1 VSFHTESAVFPQV
14 EEPQLF
20 AIGATLREAR
30 QRRGLSLDDVQQSLH
45 FRVRYLTALE
55 EEHWDLLPGEAYT
68 KGFLR
73 TYADFLGLDGTLF
86 IDEFNERIAG
96 EEEQS
101 IVPESLAPR
110 RRRSRVLIRT
120 IVGVFAIAFVVFA
133 AAAGRPSS
141 SPATHVDAAAAATPK
156 PAVQRG
162 MPVAPV
168 VLPAHPTP
176 VAALIR
182 ATKARSWLSVRVGG
196 PDGKE
201 LFRGF
206 LNRGHE
212 LSYPLGSNVWVRI
225 GRPHAVV
232 VTLGRRT
239 VKGLPGTP
247 ANLLLTRYGPQA
259 G

>member
-1 VSFHTESAVFPQV
+1 
-14 EEPQLF
+14 LF

-30 QRRGLSLDDVQQSLH
+30 QRRGLSLDDVRQSLH
-45 FRVRYLTALE
+45 FRERYLTALE
-55 EEHWDLLPGEAYT
+55 EEHWELLPGEAYT

-73 TYADFLGLDGTLF
+73 TYAEFLGLDGTLY
-86 IDEFNERIAG
+86 IDELKAQIAV
-96 EEEQS
+96 EEEQQ
-101 IVPESLAPR
+101 IVPDSLAPR
-110 RRRSRVLIRT
+110 RRRSRVLVRT
-120 IVGVFAIAFVVFA
+120 IVGVFALAFVVFA
-133 AAAGRPSS
+133 AAAGRPGST
-141 SPATHVDAAAAATPK
+141 PATHVEAAAAATPK

-168 VLPAHPTP
+168 VAPARRKPMT
-176 VAALIR
+176 ALIR

-212 LSYPLGSNVWVRI
+212 LSYPLGSSVWVRI
-225 GRPHAVV
+225 GRPRAVV
-232 VTLGRRT
+232 VTLGKRT
-239 VKGLPGTP
+239 VEGLPGTP
-247 ANLLLTRYGPQA
+247 ADLLLTRYGPQA

>member
-1 VSFHTESAVFPQV
+1 
-14 EEPQLF
+14 LF
-20 AIGATLREAR
+20 DIGATLREAR

-55 EEHWDLLPGEAYT
+55 EEHWDVLPGEAYT

-73 TYADFLGLDGTLF
+73 TYAEFLGLDGSLY
-86 IDEFNERIAG
+86 IDEFNERVAAQQ
-96 EEEQS
+96 EQA

-110 RRRSRVLIRT
+110 RARGSLLVRAIF
-120 IVGVFAIAFVVFA
+120 GVFVLAFAVFA
-133 AAAGRPSS
+133 AAAMRPSS
-141 SPATHVDAAAAATPK
+141 APGTHVDVAAAAAATPR

-168 VLPAHPTP
+168 VLPASVRAKP
-176 VAALIR
+176 VTALIR
-182 ATKARSWLSVRVGG
+182 ATKARTWLSVRVGG
-196 PDGKE
+196 PTGRE

-212 LSYPLGSNVWVRI
+212 LSYPLGCDVWMRI
-225 GRPHAVV
+225 GRPSAVV
-232 VTLGRRT
+232 VSLGRRT
-239 VKGLPGTP
+239 VHGLPGTP

>member
-1 VSFHTESAVFPQV
+1 
-14 EEPQLF
+14 LF
-20 AIGATLREAR
+20 DIGATLREAR

-55 EEHWDLLPGEAYT
+55 EEHWDVLPGEAYT

-73 TYADFLGLDGTLF
+73 TYAEFLGLDGSLY
-86 IDEFNERIAG
+86 IDEFNERVAAQQ
-96 EEEQS
+96 EQA

-110 RRRSRVLIRT
+110 RARGSLLARAIF
-120 IVGVFAIAFVVFA
+120 GVFVLAFAVFA
-133 AAAGRPSS
+133 AAAMRPSS
-141 SPATHVDAAAAATPK
+141 APGTHVDVAAAAAATPR

-168 VLPAHPTP
+168 VLSASVRAKP
-176 VAALIR
+176 VTALIR
-182 ATKARSWLSVRVGG
+182 ATKARTWLSVRVGG
-196 PDGKE
+196 PTGRE

-212 LSYPLGSNVWVRI
+212 LSYPLGRDVWMRI
-225 GRPHAVV
+225 GRPSAVV
-232 VTLGRRT
+232 VSLGRRT
-239 VKGLPGTP
+239 VHGLPGTP

>member
-1 VSFHTESAVFPQV
+1 M
-14 EEPQLF
+14 F

-55 EEHWDLLPGEAYT
+55 EEHWDVLPGEAYT

-73 TYADFLGLDGTLF
+73 TYAEFLGVDGTLY
-86 IDEFNERIAG
+86 IDEFNERISAS
-96 EEEQS
+96 EEQQ

-110 RRRSRVLIRT
+110 RRRSRVLVRT
-120 IVGVFAIAFVVFA
+120 IVGVFALAFIVFA
-133 AAAGRPSS
+133 AAAGRPGST
-141 SPATHVDAAAAATPK
+141 PATHVDASAAATPK
-156 PAVQRG
+156 PAVSRG

-168 VLPAHPTP
+168 VLPAAAHPTP
-176 VAALIR
+176 VAARIR

-196 PDGKE
+196 PNGKE

-212 LSYPLGSNVWVRI
+212 LTYPLGSNVWLRI
-225 GRPHAVV
+225 GRPRAVV
-232 VTLGRRT
+232 VTLGKRT
-239 VKGLPGTP
+239 VEGLPGTP

>member
-1 VSFHTESAVFPQV
+1 
-14 EEPQLF
+14 LF

-30 QRRGLSLDDVQQSLH
+30 QRRRLSLDDVQQSPH

-55 EEHWDLLPGEAYT
+55 EEHWDVLPGEAYT

-73 TYADFLGLDGTLF
+73 TYAEFLGLDGTLY
-86 IDEFNERIAG
+86 IDEFNERIAVD
-96 EEEQS
+96 EEQA

-110 RRRSRVLIRT
+110 RRRSRVLART
-120 IVGVFAIAFVVFA
+120 IVGVFALAFIVFA
-133 AAAGRPSS
+133 AAAGRPGST
-141 SPATHVDAAAAATPK
+141 PATHVDAAAAATPK
-156 PAVQRG
+156 PAVSRG

-168 VLPAHPTP
+168 VLPAAARPTP
-176 VAALIR
+176 VAARIR
-182 ATKARSWLSVRVGG
+182 ATTARSWLSVRVGG
-196 PDGKE
+196 PNGKE

-212 LSYPLGSNVWVRI
+212 LTYPLGSNVWLRI
-225 GRPHAVV
+225 GRPRAVV
-232 VTLGRRT
+232 VTLGKRT
-239 VKGLPGTP
+239 VEGLPGTP

>member
-1 VSFHTESAVFPQV
+1 
-14 EEPQLF
+14 LF

-30 QRRGLSLDDVQQSLH
+30 QRRRLSLDDVQQSLH

-55 EEHWDLLPGEAYT
+55 EEHWDVLPGEAYT

-73 TYADFLGLDGTLF
+73 TYAEFLGLDGTLY
-86 IDEFNERIAG
+86 IDEFNERIAVD
-96 EEEQS
+96 EEQA

-110 RRRSRVLIRT
+110 RRRSRVLART
-120 IVGVFAIAFVVFA
+120 IVGVFALAFIVFA
-133 AAAGRPSS
+133 AAAGRPGST
-141 SPATHVDAAAAATPK
+141 PATHVDAAAAATPK
-156 PAVQRG
+156 PAVSRG

-168 VLPAHPTP
+168 VLPAAARPTP
-176 VAALIR
+176 VAARIR
-182 ATKARSWLSVRVGG
+182 ATTARSWLSVRVGG
-196 PDGKE
+196 PNGKE

-212 LSYPLGSNVWVRI
+212 LTYPLGSNVWLRI
-225 GRPHAVV
+225 GRPRAVV
-232 VTLGRRT
+232 VTLGKRT
-239 VKGLPGTP
+239 VEGLPGTP

>member
-1 VSFHTESAVFPQV
+1 MFD
-14 EEPQLF
+14 
-20 AIGATLREAR
+20 IGATLREAR
-30 QRRGLSLDDVQQSLH
+30 ERRGLSLDDVQASLH

-73 TYADFLGLDGTLF
+73 AYAEFLGLDGTLF
-86 IDEFNERIAG
+86 IDEFNERIAA
-96 EEEQS
+96 EEQQA
-101 IVPESLAPR
+101 IVPDSLVPR
-110 RRRSRVLIRT
+110 RKRGSLLVRA
-120 IVGVFAIAFVVFA
+120 IVGVVVLAFAVFA
-133 AAAGRPSS
+133 AGALRPSS
-141 SPATHVDAAAAATPK
+141 SPGTHVDAAAAATPK

-162 MPVAPV
+162 MPVAPIV
-168 VLPAHPTP
+168 VPARPKP
-176 VAALIR
+176 VTALIR

-196 PDGKE
+196 PAGKE

-212 LSYPLGSNVWVRI
+212 LSYPLGTDVWMRI

-232 VTLGRRT
+232 VSLGRRT
-239 VKGLPGTP
+239 VRGLPGTP